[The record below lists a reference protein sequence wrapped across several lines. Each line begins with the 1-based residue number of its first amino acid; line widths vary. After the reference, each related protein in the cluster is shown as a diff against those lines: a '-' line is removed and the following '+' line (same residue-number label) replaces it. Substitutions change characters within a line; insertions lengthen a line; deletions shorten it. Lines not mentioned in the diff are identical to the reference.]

1 MSTPPTITVDLYGNV
16 FKDGQNTNSQ
26 IGDFARNNPDL
37 APQVDGAIR
46 QLVIDARTYITEQIA
61 AAVSAKDAEI
71 AELKAQLAAALAPA
85 DTTPEIVAPAG
96 AILL

>member
-1 MSTPPTITVDLYGNV
+1 MSTPPTVTVDLYGNV

-71 AELKAQLAAALAPA
+71 AELKAKLAAAIAPVEA
-85 DTTPEIVAPAG
+85 VKTPATPA
-96 AILL
+96 L

>member
-71 AELKAQLAAALAPA
+71 AELKAKLAAAIAPVEA
-85 DTTPEIVAPAG
+85 VKTPATPA
-96 AILL
+96 L

>member
-16 FKDGQNTNSQ
+16 FKDGQNTNRQ

-71 AELKAQLAAALAPA
+71 AELKAKLAAAIAPVEA
-85 DTTPEIVAPAG
+85 VKTPATPA
-96 AILL
+96 L